1 MYTAYVNTYKGYKM
15 TKKILS
21 LFAILLLLGAP
32 TMIIADEALPN
43 STTEWLQDVV
53 EDDGYAVDGCFC

>member
-1 MYTAYVNTYKGYKM
+1 MYTAYIKTHKGYNM
-15 TKKILS
+15 TKKIMG

-43 STTEWLQDVV
+43 STTEWLEDVD
-53 EDDGYAVDGCFC
+53 EADDYNVDGCFC

>member
-1 MYTAYVNTYKGYKM
+1 MYTVYLNTYKGYNM
-15 TKKILS
+15 TKKIMS

-43 STTEWLQDVV
+43 STTEWLEDVD
-53 EDDGYAVDGCFC
+53 ESDDYNVDGCFC

>member
-1 MYTAYVNTYKGYKM
+1 M

-32 TMIIADEALPN
+32 TMIIADEAQAG
-43 STTEWLQDVV
+43 STTEWLEDV
-53 EDDGYAVDGCFC
+53 DDRYSADGCYCE